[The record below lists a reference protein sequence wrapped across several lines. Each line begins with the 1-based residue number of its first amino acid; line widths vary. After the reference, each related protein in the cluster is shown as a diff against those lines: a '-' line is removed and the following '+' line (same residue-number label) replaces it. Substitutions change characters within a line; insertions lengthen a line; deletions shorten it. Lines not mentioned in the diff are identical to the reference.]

1 MLHREVITRMNI
13 LALADLHTFRMKIL
27 DKIAENKNIDLIAL
41 MGDVYESYFI
51 NIKELFPGKPI
62 VAVLGNHD
70 YPYVFNRHDYI
81 ENIHGRVV
89 SINGIKVA
97 GIEGSFKYK
106 DGNFPGMNHQE
117 SIAIAGRMEGADIL
131 ISHTSPF
138 GIHEKDNDVHS
149 GLMGINEY
157 LDKHKPMLHIH
168 GHQHENLYSN
178 YGNTAVIG
186 VYGAAIINTK
196 DLTTHVIVTD

>member
-1 MLHREVITRMNI
+1 MKI
-13 LALADLHTFRMKIL
+13 LIFADLHTFRMKTLERIT
-27 DKIAENKNIDLIAL
+27 DCGDIDLIAML
-41 MGDVYESYFI
+41 GDVSESYFI

-70 YPYVFNRHDYI
+70 YPYVFERHDYI

-89 SINGIKVA
+89 DISGTKIG

-117 SIAIAGRMEGADIL
+117 SLIISYKMDRADIL

-138 GIHEKDNDVHS
+138 GLHEKDNDVHS
-149 GLMGINEY
+149 GLLGINSY
-157 LDKHKPMLHIH
+157 LDKHSPILHLH
-168 GHQHENLYSN
+168 GHQHENVRSD
-178 YGNTAVIG
+178 YGNTVIIG
-186 VYGAAIINTK
+186 TYGAAVV
-196 DLTTHVIVTD
+196 DTTTRVAHILAID